1 LTTGPPGLASIAIF
15 AASSLSQLATGKPTA
30 PHDENSTSS
39 AVDPTQA
46 KTGLELGTQPSLGKK
61 KQQVTPLRCASVGMT
76 ILFGCWGVGVL
87 GFGNAVGM
95 LVSKQNCHPD
105 RSAAQWRDLL
115 CTLYWQPISLQ
126 T

>member
-1 LTTGPPGLASIAIF
+1 VLF
-15 AASSLSQLATGKPTA
+15 LSQLAAGKPTA
-30 PHDENSTSS
+30 RHDKNSTSS
-39 AVDPTQA
+39 AVAPPQA
-46 KTGLELGTQPSLGKK
+46 KTGLEWGTQPSLGKK
-61 KQQVTPLRCASVGMT
+61 KQQVPPLRCASVG
-76 ILFGCWGVGVL
+76 IDNSVWVL

-95 LVSKQNCHPD
+95 LVSEQNCHPD